1 MLNDRELEGVI
12 AIGVE
17 HWRAG
22 RLKALGT
29 CFVDSERRRL
39 WDDWRVGE
47 YASSDWSGMAW
58 SLGNIW
64 MARRRNRRVG
74 HGAE

>member
-22 RLKALGT
+22 RLKTMGA
-29 CFVDSERRRL
+29 CFVDSERHGL
-39 WDDWRVGE
+39 WNDWRVGD
-47 YASSDWSGMAW
+47 YAGSEWSGMVRR
-58 SLGNIW
+58 LDNIW
-64 MARRRNRRVG
+64 TARRRNRMVG